1 MHFYLFY
8 PDFVLFLTQKKQ
20 AKKLKFLFRFFKKS
34 STLKN
39 IDFFNQVFSYKPI
52 FDKFNL
58 LLFGNSVKSL

>member
-8 PDFVLFLTQKKQ
+8 SDFALFLTQQKQ
-20 AKKLKFLFRFFKKS
+20 DQKLKFLFRFFKKS

-39 IDFFNQVFSYKPI
+39 IVFFNQIFSYKPI
-52 FDKFNL
+52 FEQFDL